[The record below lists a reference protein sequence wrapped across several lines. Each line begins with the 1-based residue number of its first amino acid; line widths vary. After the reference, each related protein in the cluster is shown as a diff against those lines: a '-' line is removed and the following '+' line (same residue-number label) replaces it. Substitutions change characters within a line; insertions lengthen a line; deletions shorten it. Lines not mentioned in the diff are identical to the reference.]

1 MEIQIKQEI
10 GREVLEN
17 IFVTALEGG
26 SNYWY
31 HLGKD
36 AVNIVRS
43 HVPKSEEECLSMAV
57 FIAVYDKGA
66 MVPIRDAEDEEEV
79 IGYLSKESFNYR
91 LQKMSDDGNGRH
103 IQNELNDDGDGDSS
117 DAIFQYLALG
127 EIVYG

>member
-1 MEIQIKQEI
+1 M
-10 GREVLEN
+10 
-17 IFVTALEGG
+17 TALEGG

-43 HVPKSEEECLSMAV
+43 HVPKDVEECLSVAV

-66 MVPIRDAEDEEEV
+66 MVPIRDAEDESEV

-91 LQKMSDDGNGRH
+91 LQKMSDDGNGQH
-103 IQNELNDDGDGDSS
+103 IMNELNEDGDGDSS

>member
-1 MEIQIKQEI
+1 MEIKIKQEI
-10 GREVLEN
+10 SREFLEN
-17 IFVTALEGG
+17 VFVTALEGG

-43 HVPKSEEECLSMAV
+43 HVPKDVEECLSVAV

-66 MVPIRDAEDEEEV
+66 MVPIRDAEDESEV

-91 LQKMSDDGNGRH
+91 LQKMSDDGNGQH
-103 IQNELNDDGDGDSS
+103 IMNELNEDGDGDSS